1 MSEAL
6 IFASSNPQY
15 DDRLFIELQVQ
26 YLHENYKLKPG
37 ENKLCTEIVYDIQN
51 NFCTQHVLPMFC
63 KKKSFWQRFTCT
75 ENNALPEYFPTNYQS
90 YFWNGKTRDALIN
103 LINFT
108 KMSQLS
114 EKWQHVG
121 ICNGLTG
128 FGSVLTLIATK
139 GQLISEWLLNVFIW
153 TKKQTKIFLYF
164 CPTSLK

>member
-1 MSEAL
+1 M
-6 IFASSNPQY
+6 I
-15 DDRLFIELQVQ
+15 
-26 YLHENYKLKPG
+26 
-37 ENKLCTEIVYDIQN
+37 
-51 NFCTQHVLPMFC
+51 
-63 KKKSFWQRFTCT
+63 T

-139 GQLISEWLLNVFIW
+139 GQLISE
-153 TKKQTKIFLYF
+153 
-164 CPTSLK
+164 